1 MGNKYMINFFRTTYL
16 PLFLFLSLGL
26 LVLTKAQSNDKYLF
40 HDSHFHLTNYIQE
53 GIGMEFYVDSIMGDK
68 VGRSTVFGLP
78 VQQQWSYRV
87 TGDNAP
93 TYYLDTDAPLYYYSF
108 CDAWIAMQYKSLPK
122 EKQERLDPM
131 IIGFNVTDMY
141 ATDHIKRVL
150 TTFPGVFTGI
160 GEFSIH
166 KEFVSAKIS
175 GDVASLTDPALD
187 RIFEFAAE
195 VGLPVLIHNDI
206 DNPFPKTGKPN
217 YVTGFQDLIKRHP
230 NTIIIWAHLGLGRII
245 KPIENMGRLFE
256 EMLADP
262 AYNNLYFDLS
272 WDETAKWLDYNDK
285 SLETTARIIS
295 KYPDR
300 FLFGTDNVAPDKQEK
315 QLKVYQLYDRLWK
328 AVGSEVTYKASKGNY
343 ERIFDEA
350 RAKVRAWEKE
360 NLKQKRRILQFRLK
374 LI

>member
-1 MGNKYMINFFRTTYL
+1 MENKYTLSFFRATYL
-16 PLFLFLSLGL
+16 SLLLFASLGP
-26 LVLTKAQSNDKYLF
+26 LTITNAQTNDKYLF
-40 HDSHFHLTNYIQE
+40 NDSHFHITNYIQE
-53 GIGMEFYVDSIMGDK
+53 GIEMEFYVDSIMGDK

-87 TGDNAP
+87 TGENAP

-108 CDAWIAMQYKSLPK
+108 CDAWVAMQYKSLPK

-141 ATDHIKRVL
+141 AADHIKRVL
-150 TTFPGVFTGI
+150 KTFPGVFTGI

-187 RIFEFAAE
+187 RILDFCAE
-195 VGLPVLIHNDI
+195 TGLISIIHNDI
-206 DNPFPKTGKPN
+206 DNPFPKPGKPN
-217 YVTGFQDLIKRHP
+217 YVNGFQDLIKRHP
-230 NTIIIWAHLGLGRII
+230 DAVIIWAHLGLGRII
-245 KPIENMGRLFE
+245 KPIEDMGHVFE

-272 WDETAKWLDYNDK
+272 WDETAKWLMSSDK
-285 SLETTARIIS
+285 AIAKTAEVIG

-315 QLKVYQLYDRLWK
+315 QLYVYHLYDRLWK
-328 AVGSEVTYKASKGNY
+328 AVGPEVKEKVSKGNY
-343 ERIFDEA
+343 IKLFDDA
-350 RAKVRAWEKE
+350 RVKVRAWEKV
-360 NLKQKRRILQFRLK
+360 NVK
-374 LI
+374 

>member
-1 MGNKYMINFFRTTYL
+1 MIYDFYSRLRAGVF
-16 PLFLFLSLGL
+16 SGL
-26 LVLTKAQSNDKYLF
+26 LALALVLAGPATGQSQSTPAEDKYLF
-40 HDSHFHLTNYIQE
+40 NDSHFHITNYIQE
-53 GIGMEFYVDSIMGDK
+53 GIEMEFYVDSIMGDK

-78 VQQQWSYRV
+78 LQQQWSYRV

-122 EKQERLDPM
+122 EKQQRLDPM

-150 TTFPGVFTGI
+150 KVFPGVFTGI

-166 KEFVSAKIS
+166 KEFVSSKIS

-187 RIFEFAAE
+187 RIMDFCAE
-195 VGLPVLIHNDI
+195 SGLLVLIHNDI
-206 DNPFPKTGKPN
+206 DNPFPKPGKPN

-230 NTIIIWAHLGLGRII
+230 NTTIIWAHLGLGRII
-245 KPIENMGRLFE
+245 KPIEDMGTLFE

-272 WDETAKWLDYNDK
+272 WDEVAKWLDYTDK
-285 SLETTARIIS
+285 SLARTAEIIK

-315 QLKVYQLYDRLWK
+315 QLRVYHLYDRLWK
-328 AVGSEVTYKASKGNY
+328 AIGPEATYKVTKGNY
-343 ERIFDEA
+343 IRLFDDA
-350 RAKVRAWEKE
+350 RRKVRAWEKE
-360 NLKQKRRILQFRLK
+360 NVK
-374 LI
+374 

>member
-1 MGNKYMINFFRTTYL
+1 MSKFFEVSQL
-16 PLFLFLSLGL
+16 LILSLLILGTFI
-26 LVLTKAQSNDKYLF
+26 LTDAQSNDKYLF
-40 HDSHFHLTNYIQE
+40 HDSHFHITNFIQE
-53 GIGMEFYVDSIMGDK
+53 GIELEFYVDSIMGDK

-78 VQQQWSYRV
+78 LQQQWSYRV
-87 TGDNAP
+87 TGENAP
-93 TYYLDTDAPLYYYSF
+93 VYYLDTDAPLYYYSF
-108 CDAWIAMQYKSLPK
+108 CDAWLAMQYKNLPK

-141 ATDHIKRVL
+141 AADHIKRVL

-206 DNPFPKTGKPN
+206 DNPFPKPGKPN
-217 YVTGFQDLIKRHP
+217 YLNGFQDLVKRHP
-230 NTIIIWAHLGLGRII
+230 NTTVIWAHLGLGRII
-245 KPIENMGRLFE
+245 KPIEDMGLLFE
-256 EMLADP
+256 EMLSNP

-272 WDETAKWLDYNDK
+272 WDETAKWLMSSDK
-285 SLETTARIIS
+285 AISRTAEVIG

-315 QLKVYQLYDRLWK
+315 QLYVYHLYDMLWK
-328 AVGSEVTYKASKGNY
+328 AVGEEVTYKVTKGNY
-343 ERIFDEA
+343 LTLFDDA
-350 RAKVRAWEKE
+350 RTKVRAWEEANVK
-360 NLKQKRRILQFRLK
+360 
-374 LI
+374 